1 MTGPHILIVD
11 DDPAVLRVLERSLTK
26 VGARVSAA
34 ADGEAARKIA
44 LADPVH
50 ALVLDYRM
58 PGLRGDALFD
68 LLASTD
74 PGLRKRTLFMTG
86 DISEA
91 ADERLLAT
99 GCPVMSKPFSLL
111 DFIAAV
117 AELLG
122 EPPDTT
128 AKRKEGQGRAP
139 LPTPMRGSP
148 VIPAA

>member
-11 DDPAVLRVLERSLTK
+11 DDPAVLRVLERSLIK

-34 ADGEAARKIA
+34 LDAEAARQIA
-44 LADPVH
+44 VADPVH

-58 PGLRGDALFD
+58 PGLRGDALLE
-68 LLASTD
+68 LLAATD
-74 PGLRKRTLFMTG
+74 PALRKRTLFMTG

-99 GCPVMSKPFSLL
+99 GCPVMTKPFGLL

-122 EPPDTT
+122 EPAEAA

-139 LPTPMRGSP
+139 LPTPIRGSP
-148 VIPAA
+148 IIPAA